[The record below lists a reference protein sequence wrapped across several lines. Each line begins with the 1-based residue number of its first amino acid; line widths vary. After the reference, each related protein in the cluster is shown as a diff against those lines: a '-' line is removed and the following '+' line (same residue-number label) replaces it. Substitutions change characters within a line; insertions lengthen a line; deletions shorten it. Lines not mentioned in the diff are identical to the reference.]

1 MLEAITN
8 PVAQRF
14 SAAAHSY
21 DEQAFLQRN
30 TGHQLLQQLPVELK
44 VERWLD
50 LGCGTGYFSQQLA
63 KHYPQAQGLA
73 LDIAPGM
80 LQQARALR
88 PGAWHL
94 CADAQALPLATGSLD
109 LVFSSWALQWCTDFA
124 QVLAEVQRV
133 LRPGGLF
140 VFSSLAQGTLQ
151 ELDSS
156 WQAGCGRPGA
166 NRFRSFSQYQQLCT
180 NSDLELRQLNCAHQL
195 QHYQD
200 VRSIIQHLKAIGAQH
215 AQQGARSG
223 LLGRTAWQQI
233 QQAYE
238 QLRQPQ
244 GLPLSWQVVTAVLHK
259 PQRAISG

>member
-1 MLEAITN
+1 MLDAIAN

-21 DEQAFLQRN
+21 DEQALLQRN
-30 TGHQLLQQLPVELK
+30 TGHQLLLQLPAELK

-94 CADAQALPLATGSLD
+94 CADAQALPVATGSLD
-109 LVFSSWALQWCTDFA
+109 LIFSSWALQWCTDFA

-156 WQAGCGRPGA
+156 WQAGSGRPGA
-166 NRFRSFSQYQQLCT
+166 NPFRSFAHYQQLCAG
-180 NSDLELRQLNCAHQL
+180 SALEIRQLGCEHQL
-195 QHYQD
+195 QHYPD
-200 VRSIIQHLKAIGAQH
+200 VRSVVQHLKAIGAQH
-215 AQQGARSG
+215 AQQGTRSG

-233 QQAYE
+233 QQSYE

-244 GLPLSWQVVTAVLHK
+244 GLPLSWQVVTGVLYQ
-259 PQRAISG
+259 PL